1 MSFMK
6 RAVSVSLGSKSR
18 DKKVI
23 TTLLGEEVSIER
35 IGTDGDEEKAYQL
48 FCELDGKVDAFGVG
62 GIDLYV
68 HALKRDYPLY
78 AGLKLIRDVKT
89 TPIVDGG
96 GLKATLEARIMQ
108 DVEKQ
113 LGDIIQP
120 KTVLLVAGLTRG
132 GMTKSFIDAGYQST
146 FGDLMF
152 GLQVPIP
159 INTVPM
165 ANFAAAILLPIVGR
179 MPIKM
184 LYPTGEKQ
192 LEVVPKYEKYYA
204 ANKVIAGDWLY
215 IKQHAPD
222 DLSGK
227 VIVTNTTTEADVT
240 FLKDRGVDFLITT
253 TPVLDGRSFGTNMFE
268 AALVAAAGKNRALT
282 TEELDQI
289 IDQLNLKAQI
299 QDLR

>member
-1 MSFMK
+1 MK

-18 DKKVI
+18 DKKVV

-48 FCELDGKVDAFGVG
+48 YCELDGKVDSFGVG
-62 GIDLYV
+62 GIDLYI

-78 AGLKLIRDVKT
+78 AGLKLIRDVKN
-89 TPIVDGG
+89 TPVVDGG

-132 GMTKSFIDAGYQST
+132 GMTRSFIDAGYQLT

-152 GLQVPIP
+152 GLQIPIP
-159 INTVPM
+159 IYTVPM

-204 ANKVIAGDWLY
+204 ASKVIAGDWLY
-215 IKQHAPD
+215 IMQHAPD

-268 AALVAAAGKNRALT
+268 AALVAAAGKNRPLT
-282 TEELDQI
+282 TTELDQI
-289 IDQLNLKAQI
+289 IDQLGLKAQI

>member
-1 MSFMK
+1 MK

-18 DKKVI
+18 DKKVV

-48 FCELDGKVDAFGVG
+48 YCELDGKVDSFGVG
-62 GIDLYV
+62 GIDLYI

-78 AGLKLIRDVKT
+78 AGLKLIRDVKN
-89 TPIVDGG
+89 TPVVDGG
-96 GLKATLEARIMQ
+96 GLKATLEARIIQ

-132 GMTKSFIDAGYQST
+132 GMTRSFIDAGYQLT

-152 GLQVPIP
+152 GLQIPIP
-159 INTVPM
+159 IYTVPM

-204 ANKVIAGDWLY
+204 ASKVIAGDWLY
-215 IKQHAPD
+215 IMQHAPD

-240 FLKDRGVDFLITT
+240 FLKDRGVDFLVTT

-268 AALVAAAGKNRALT
+268 AALVAAAGKNRPLT
-282 TEELDQI
+282 TPELDQI

>member
-1 MSFMK
+1 MK

-18 DKKVI
+18 DKKVV

-48 FCELDGKVDAFGVG
+48 YCDLDGKVDAFGVG
-62 GIDLYV
+62 GIDLYI

-78 AGLKLIRDVKT
+78 AGLKLIRDVVT
-89 TPIVDGG
+89 TPVVDGG

-108 DVEKQ
+108 DVEEQ

-132 GMTKSFIDAGYQST
+132 GMSKSFIDAGYDLT

-152 GLQVPIP
+152 GLQIPIP

-179 MPIKM
+179 MPISM

-215 IKQHAPD
+215 IMQHAPD

-240 FLKDRGVDFLITT
+240 FLKDRGVDFLVTT

-268 AALVAAAGKNRALT
+268 AALVAAAGKNRPLT
-282 TEELDQI
+282 TPELDQI

>member
-1 MSFMK
+1 MK

-18 DKKVI
+18 DKKVV

-48 FCELDGKVDAFGVG
+48 YCDLDGKVDAFGVG
-62 GIDLYV
+62 GIDLYI

-78 AGLKLIRDVKT
+78 AGLNLIRDVVS
-89 TPIVDGG
+89 TPVVDGG

-108 DVEKQ
+108 DVEEQ

-132 GMTKSFIDAGYQST
+132 GMSKSFIDAGYDLT

-152 GLQVPIP
+152 GLQIPIP

-179 MPIKM
+179 MPISM

-204 ANKVIAGDWLY
+204 ASKVIAGDWLY
-215 IKQHAPD
+215 IMQHAPD

-240 FLKDRGVDFLITT
+240 FLKDRGVDFLVTT

-268 AALVAAAGKNRALT
+268 AALVAAAGKNRPLT
-282 TEELDQI
+282 TPELDQI

>member
-1 MSFMK
+1 MK
-6 RAVSVSLGSKSR
+6 KAVSVSLGSKSR

-48 FCELDGKVDAFGVG
+48 YCELDGKVDAFGVG
-62 GIDLYV
+62 GIDLYI

-78 AGLKLIRDVKT
+78 AGLKLVRDVKT
-89 TPIVDGG
+89 TPVVDGG

-113 LGDIIQP
+113 LGDIIRP

-132 GMTKSFIDAGYQST
+132 GMSKSFIDAGYDLT

-152 GLQVPIP
+152 GLQIPIP

-179 MPIKM
+179 MPISM

-204 ANKVIAGDWLY
+204 ASKVIAGDWLY
-215 IKQHAPD
+215 IMQHAPD

-227 VIVTNTTTEADVT
+227 VIVTNTTTEADVI
-240 FLKDRGVDFLITT
+240 FLKDRGVDFLVTT

-268 AALVAAAGKNRALT
+268 AALVAAAGKNRPLT
-282 TEELDQI
+282 TPELDQI

>member
-1 MSFMK
+1 MK

-18 DKKVI
+18 DKKVV
-23 TTLLGEEVSIER
+23 TTLLGEEISIER

-48 FCELDGKVDAFGVG
+48 YCDLDGKVDAFGVG
-62 GIDLYV
+62 GIDLYI

-89 TPIVDGG
+89 TPVVDGG

-132 GMTKSFIDAGYQST
+132 GMSKSFINAGYKLT
-146 FGDLMF
+146 FADLMF
-152 GLQVPIP
+152 GLGIPIA

-204 ANKVIAGDWLY
+204 ASKVIAGDWLY
-215 IKQHAPD
+215 IMQHAPD

-240 FLKDRGVDFLITT
+240 FLKDRGVDFLVTT

-268 AALVAAAGKNRALT
+268 AALVAAAGKNRPLT
-282 TEELDQI
+282 TPELDQI

>member
-1 MSFMK
+1 MK

-18 DKKVI
+18 DKKVV

-48 FCELDGKVDAFGVG
+48 YCDLDGKVDAFGVG
-62 GIDLYV
+62 GIDLYI

-78 AGLKLIRDVKT
+78 AGLKLIRDVVT
-89 TPIVDGG
+89 TPVVDGG

-132 GMTKSFIDAGYQST
+132 GMSKSFIDAGYDLT

-152 GLQVPIP
+152 GLQIPIP

-179 MPIKM
+179 MPISM

-215 IKQHAPD
+215 IMQHAPD

-240 FLKDRGVDFLITT
+240 FLKDRGVDFLVTT

-268 AALVAAAGKNRALT
+268 AALVAAAGKNRPLT
-282 TEELDQI
+282 TPELDQI

>member
-1 MSFMK
+1 MK

-18 DKKVI
+18 DKKVV

-48 FCELDGKVDAFGVG
+48 YCELDGKVDAFGVG

-89 TPIVDGG
+89 TPVVDGG

-113 LGDIIQP
+113 LGDIIHP

-132 GMTKSFIDAGYQST
+132 GMTRSFINAGYQMT

-152 GLQVPIP
+152 GLGLPIP

-165 ANFAAAILLPIVGR
+165 ANFAAAILMPIVGR

-192 LEVVPKYEKYYA
+192 LEVVPKYEKYYQA
-204 ANKVIAGDWLY
+204 SKVIAGDWLY
-215 IKQHAPD
+215 IMQHAPD

-240 FLKDRGVDFLITT
+240 FLKERGVDYLITT

-268 AALVAAAGKNRALT
+268 AALVAAAGKNRPLT
-282 TEELDQI
+282 TLELDQI
-289 IDQLNLKAQI
+289 IDQLNLTAQI
-299 QDLR
+299 QELT